1 MFLKCE
7 KSEIPHLQYMHSFAD
22 KDSLV
27 YPPSATTV
35 DFAGLY
41 SLQGGWKMFP
51 DVRISIFT
59 S

>member
-1 MFLKCE
+1 MWK
-7 KSEIPHLQYMHSFAD
+7 KSEIPQLQYMHSFAD

-27 YPPSATTV
+27 HPPSHTTV